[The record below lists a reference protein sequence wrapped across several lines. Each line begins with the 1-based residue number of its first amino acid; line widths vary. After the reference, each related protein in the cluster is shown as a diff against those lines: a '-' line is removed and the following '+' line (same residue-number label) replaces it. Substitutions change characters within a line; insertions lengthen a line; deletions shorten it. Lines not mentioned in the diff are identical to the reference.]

1 MEDNIV
7 DSYTKKVLVVDDE
20 QAIRDV
26 LVYNLKKE
34 GYEVIEAAD
43 GLTAVNMALEQKPDL
58 MLLDIMLPKLDGLS
72 VCKRV
77 KNQMNIPILMLT
89 AKDAEIENQMNIP
102 ILMLTAKDA
111 EIDKIVGLELGADDY
126 ITKPF
131 SVRELMARVK
141 ANLRKMDMMNA
152 KTDDISGQGD
162 KKNERIIKIN
172 DLELDLDRFETKVR
186 GEVVDLT
193 LREFEV
199 LKYLASQPGQVTT
212 RETLLEKVWG
222 YEYYGDIRTVDVTVR
237 RIREKIEKDTSNPK
251 ILITKRGVGYYIAS
265 K

>member
-1 MEDNIV
+1 MEENLEKEV
-7 DSYTKKVLVVDDE
+7 KKVLVVDDE
-20 QAIRDV
+20 QAIREV

-34 GYEVIEAAD
+34 GYETLEAGD
-43 GLTAVNMALEQKPDL
+43 GITAVNIALEQKPDL

-77 KNQMNIPILMLT
+77 KNYL
-89 AKDAEIENQMNIP
+89 NIP

-141 ANLRKMDMMNA
+141 ANLRKNELA
-152 KTDDISGQGD
+152 NIQKEAIQQIEEVETKKT
-162 KKNERIIKIN
+162 NTIKVN
-172 DLELDLDRFETKVR
+172 DLELDLDRFEVKVR
-186 GEVVDLT
+186 GDIIDLT

-199 LKYLASQPGQVTT
+199 LKFLATQPGQVVT

-251 ILITKRGVGYYIAS
+251 ILITKRGVGYYIAT
-265 K
+265 KK